1 MQDESRIL
9 HRDLRVAP
17 PVAVRAAGLWIED
30 EAGNR
35 YADACGGAAV
45 SCLGH
50 AHPAVVEAV
59 RDQVGR
65 LDYVHTAFFS
75 NQAAEDLASVMLT
88 DAPPGLAHI
97 YFVSGG
103 SEAVEAALKLA
114 RQHFV
119 ERGEPERTRF
129 IARRQSYH
137 GNTLGALSVGGNMAR
152 RLVYDPILMP
162 AAHVEP
168 CFAYRFR
175 RDDETEEEY
184 GLRAAASLE
193 AEILRHPPGTVAAF
207 LAETVVGATAG
218 SVPAVP
224 GYFRRIREICDRH
237 GVLLILDE
245 VMCGMGRCGTLHAC
259 TAEGIAPDILVV
271 AKGLG
276 AGVQPIG
283 ALLATAAVVAPLRSG
298 SGSFQH
304 GHTYLSHPVAC
315 AAALAVQRVLRE
327 GLIDRVAPMGALLA
341 EALTER
347 FGNHPHVGDIRS
359 RGLFWSIELVADRA
373 TKRPFDP
380 ALGLAARVR
389 ESAMARGLLVYP
401 MGGTIDGRMGDH
413 VTLAPPFTVTEEELA
428 MIVARLGEAV
438 EAAVGEAI
446 GVVGAP

>member
-1 MQDESRIL
+1 MQDMSRII
-9 HRDLRVAP
+9 HRDVRSAP
-17 PVAVRAAGLWIED
+17 PVAARAEGLWIED
-30 EAGNR
+30 EQGNR

-50 AHPAVVEAV
+50 AHPAIVAAV
-59 RDQVGR
+59 REQVGR
-65 LDYVHTAFFS
+65 LDYVHTGFFS
-75 NQAAEDLASVMLT
+75 NRPAEDLARVMLT
-88 DAPPGLAHI
+88 GAPPGLSHI

-103 SEAVEAALKLA
+103 SEAIEASLKIA
-114 RQHFV
+114 RQYYV
-119 ERGEPERTRF
+119 ERGEPSRTRF

-152 RLVYDPILMP
+152 RALYDPILIP
-162 AAHVEP
+162 ASHVEP
-168 CFAYRFR
+168 CFAYRFKAE
-175 RDDETEEEY
+175 DETEEEY
-184 GLRAAASLE
+184 GARAAASLE

-218 SVPAVP
+218 SVPPVP

-245 VMCGMGRCGTLHAC
+245 VMSGMGRCGTLHAC

-283 ALLATAAVVAPLRSG
+283 AMLVSEAIVAALRDG

-315 AAALAVQRVLRE
+315 AAALAVQRELRE
-327 GLIDRVAPMGALLA
+327 GGLIDRVAPMGAVLA
-341 EALTER
+341 ELLTER
-347 FGNHPHVGDIRS
+347 FGNHAHVGDIRG

-373 TKRPFDP
+373 TREPFDP
-380 ALGLAARVR
+380 ARKLHARVR
-389 ESAMARGLLVYP
+389 EAAMARGLLVYP
-401 MGGTIDGRMGDH
+401 MGGTIDGRRGDH
-413 VTLAPPFTVTEEELA
+413 VTLAPPFTVTEGELG
-428 MIVARLGEAV
+428 MIVERLGDAV
-438 EAAVGEAI
+438 EAALA
-446 GVVGAP
+446 A

>member
-1 MQDESRIL
+1 MQDRSRII
-9 HRDLRVAP
+9 HRTLRARP
-17 PVAVRAAGLWIED
+17 PVAVSAAGLWIED
-30 EAGNR
+30 DQGNR

-65 LDYVHTAFFS
+65 LEYVHTGFFS
-75 NQAAEDLASVMLT
+75 NQPAEDLADVLLT
-88 DAPPGLAHI
+88 DAPEGLTHA

-114 RQHFV
+114 RQYFV
-119 ERGEPERTRF
+119 ERGETGRTHF

-137 GNTLGALSVGGNMAR
+137 GNTLGALAVGGNMAR
-152 RLVYDPILMP
+152 RAIYAPILIE
-162 AAHVEP
+162 ASHVDP
-168 CFAYRFR
+168 CFAYRFQEPG
-175 RDDETEEEY
+175 ETEEEY
-184 GLRAAASLE
+184 GLRAAQSLE
-193 AEILRHPPGTVAAF
+193 DEILRHPPGTVAAF

-218 SVPAVP
+218 SVPPVP
-224 GYFRRIREICDRH
+224 GYFKRIREICDRH

-245 VMCGMGRCGTLHAC
+245 VMSGMGRCGSLHAC

-276 AGVQPIG
+276 AGFQPIG
-283 ALLATAAVVAPLRSG
+283 ALLVAGRIVDAIRDG

-315 AAALAVQRVLRE
+315 AAALAVQRELRE
-327 GLIDRVAPMGALLA
+327 GGLVDRVGAMGEVLSDL
-341 EALTER
+341 LTER
-347 FGNHPHVGDIRS
+347 FGNHAHVGDIRG
-359 RGLFWSIELVADRA
+359 RGLFWSIELVEDRA
-373 TKRPFDP
+373 SKRPFDP
-380 ALGLAARVR
+380 ARKLHARVKA
-389 ESAMARGLLVYP
+389 EAMARGLLVYP
-401 MGGTIDGRMGDH
+401 MGGTIDGTVGDH

-438 EAAVGEAI
+438 EAALV
-446 GVVGAP
+446 P

>member
-1 MQDESRIL
+1 MQDKSRIL
-9 HRDLRVAP
+9 HRDLRAAP
-17 PVAVRAAGLWIED
+17 PVAVRASGLWIED

-59 RDQVGR
+59 REQVGR
-65 LDYVHTAFFS
+65 LDYVHTGFFS
-75 NQAAEDLASVMLT
+75 NRAAEDLAAVMLA

-103 SEAVEAALKLA
+103 SEAIEAALKLA

-119 ERGEPERTRF
+119 ERGEPGRTRF

-152 RLVYDPILMP
+152 RALYDPILMP
-162 AAHVEP
+162 ASHVEP

-175 RDDETEEEY
+175 RDDETEEAY

-193 AEILRHPPGTVAAF
+193 AELLRHPPGTVAAF

-218 SVPAVP
+218 SVPPVP

-245 VMCGMGRCGTLHAC
+245 VMCGMGRSGTLHAC

-283 ALLATAAVVAPLRSG
+283 ALLATEAVIAPLREG

-315 AAALAVQRVLRE
+315 AAGLAVQRVLRE
-327 GLIDRVAPMGALLA
+327 GGLAARVAPMGAVLA
-341 EALTER
+341 GALTER
-347 FGNHPHVGDIRS
+347 FGNHAHVGDIRG
-359 RGLFWSIELVADRA
+359 RGLFRSIELVADRSS
-373 TKRPFDP
+373 KRPFDP
-380 ALGLAARVR
+380 GRRLAARVR
-389 ESAMARGLLVYP
+389 EAAMARGLLVYP
-401 MGGTIDGRMGDH
+401 MGGTIDGRLGDH
-413 VTLAPPFTVTEEELA
+413 VTLAPPFTVTEEEIA
-428 MIVARLGEAV
+428 MIVTRLGEAV
-438 EAAVGEAI
+438 EAAV
-446 GVVGAP
+446 AP

>member
-1 MQDESRIL
+1 MQDMSRII
-9 HRDLRVAP
+9 HRDLRVTP
-17 PVAVRAAGLWIED
+17 PVAARAEGLWIED

-50 AHPAVVEAV
+50 AHPAVVAAV

-65 LDYVHTAFFS
+65 LDYVHTGFFS
-75 NQAAEDLASVMLT
+75 NRPAEDLARVMLT
-88 DAPPGLAHI
+88 DAPAGLSHI

-103 SEAVEAALKLA
+103 SEAVEASLKIA
-114 RQHFV
+114 RQYFV
-119 ERGEPERTRF
+119 ERGEPARTRF

-152 RLVYDPILMP
+152 RALYDPILIP
-162 AAHVEP
+162 TSHIAP
-168 CFAYRFR
+168 CFAYRCK
-175 RDDETEEEY
+175 RDDETDEEY
-184 GLRAAASLE
+184 GQRAADELE
-193 AEILRHPPGTVAAF
+193 NEILRHPPGTVAAF

-218 SVPAVP
+218 SVPPVP
-224 GYFRRIREICDRH
+224 GYFARIREICDRH

-245 VMCGMGRCGTLHAC
+245 VMSGMGRCGTLHAC

-283 ALLATAAVVAPLRSG
+283 AMLVSEAIVEAIRAG

-315 AAALAVQRVLRE
+315 AAALAVQRELRE
-327 GLIDRVAPMGALLA
+327 GGLLARVAPMGAVLADLLA
-341 EALTER
+341 ER
-347 FGNHPHVGDIRS
+347 FGNHARVGDIRG

-373 TKRPFDP
+373 SKVPFDP
-380 ALGLAARVR
+380 ARKLHARVR
-389 ESAMARGLLVYP
+389 EAAMARGLLVYP
-401 MGGTIDGRMGDH
+401 MGGTIDGRSGDH
-413 VTLAPPFTVTEEELA
+413 VTIAPPFTVTEDELA
-428 MIVARLGEAV
+428 MIVDRLGAAVDAAV
-438 EAAVGEAI
+438 EAALAG
-446 GVVGAP
+446 